1 MSKPMTIKQIK
12 DIEMRVAGST
22 SPLADDVFTLLAEVA
37 RLKKLAKPNRKPKT
51 RNVIRHIDTV
61 SKIVYYTERGGDWNP
76 MENPNYGKVCPCK
89 DCANGIDN
97 RDAVRKAIDSY
108 HESESY
114 GKKIYSKNKVDGDGY
129 PAYDD
134 RRERY

>member
-1 MSKPMTIKQIK
+1 MSKPMTKNQIATIKANANGN
-12 DIEMRVAGST
+12 ETV
-22 SPLADDVFTLLAEVA
+22 LALLAEVE
-37 RLKKLAKPNRKPKT
+37 RLKKLARPNRKPKT

-89 DCANGIDN
+89 DCESKRAN
-97 RDAVRKAIDSY
+97 
-108 HESESY
+108 ESESY

-129 PAYDD
+129 SVNDPS
-134 RRERY
+134 RERY